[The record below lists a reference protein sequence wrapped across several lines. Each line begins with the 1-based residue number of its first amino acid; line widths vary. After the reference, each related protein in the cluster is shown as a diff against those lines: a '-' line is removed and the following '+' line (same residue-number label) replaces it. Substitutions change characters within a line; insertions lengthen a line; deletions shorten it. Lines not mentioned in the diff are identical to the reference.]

1 MPTHQAFGPRFANEF
16 RVLMELR
23 SVPQE
28 ENWLALY
35 VDCELV
41 ERVNW
46 TFPGQDITTDGLLM
60 LGGIIEGFE
69 TPFEVRAYWMLKCG
83 HDSKYSFTVTALD
96 ENITADTDDWLQQ
109 GIIDLDSPD
118 PSPSLQRK
126 RPDRKSPSQSGH
138 PDPSDLMDENQL
150 PPAGATG
157 ELQAPMGSRDLK
169 DPGAVVDSL
178 VFLRPHWD
186 WGSRRKAWV
195 LLALLAFLHLKETE
209 DSQAW
214 GESRDKQ
221 VPQALLVLQESLD
234 KTAVLGHLV
243 IRASQGKL
251 AWRVPKGQWAWRTW
265 CERSRRHPWE
275 EWTTGPSRRDWAQW
289 HTGITRSS
297 RPPKAGGQDREA
309 RPFRKPEA
317 CGGTGVSWAHRVS
330 RHSWDGWCDGAG
342 WRKRRT
348 GAAGPVGDSGP
359 SGLDGQ
365 QGPPGTVGEEGLSG
379 KKGEQGAPSPFG
391 KPGPKGLQGEP
402 GPQGSQGLQG
412 EPGPRG
418 KEGEM
423 GGFGNRGDPGPKGL
437 KGANGPCGFPGLEG
451 PSGALGDNEK
461 RGGKGHGGLA
471 RWD

>member
-1 MPTHQAFGPRFANEF
+1 MKTTEMLEPKETGVLLVRQGSKAI
-16 RVLMELR
+16 RVRGVRLASQGFLVSEVKL
-23 SVPQE
+23 VPK
-28 ENWLALY
+28 AS
-35 VDCELV
+35 
-41 ERVNW
+41 R
-46 TFPGQDITTDGLLM
+46 
-60 LGGIIEGFE
+60 
-69 TPFEVRAYWMLKCG
+69 
-83 HDSKYSFTVTALD
+83 
-96 ENITADTDDWLQQ
+96 
-109 GIIDLDSPD
+109 
-118 PSPSLQRK
+118 
-126 RPDRKSPSQSGH
+126 
-138 PDPSDLMDENQL
+138 
-150 PPAGATG
+150 ATG
-157 ELQAPMGSRDLK
+157 ELQAAMGSRDLK

-178 VFLRPHWD
+178 VFLVYLE
-186 WGSRRKAWV
+186 SRVLEATLRLGEQKESLVHRV

-214 GESRDKQ
+214 GESQDKQ

-265 CERSRRHPWE
+265 CERSRRYPWE
-275 EWTTGPSRRDWAQW
+275 EWTTGPSRRDWTQW

-379 KKGEQGAPSPFG
+379 KKGEQGAPGPFG

-451 PSGALGDNEK
+451 PSGALGDNGK
-461 RGGKGHGGLA
+461 RGVKGGKGHGGLA
-471 RWD
+471 RWG